1 MKQMRRSTLLGTTYI
16 LLGMLLICFI
26 TLYATSIKENK
37 NLESKIQNLN
47 TTIDSQV
54 SDNLIL
60 KQKIKNKNS
69 RIRELKDQI
78 IVLQKNNEKI
88 LNENTDLTNKI
99 KKYTSTYA
107 TSSSV
112 LYSANKFKNIGVV
125 YWNGWKWTW
134 YSQRVL
140 PGGGLRIP
148 GRHVDNNGYV
158 CDGNNYI
165 CLASSTLPYGTV
177 INTPFGKQGK
187 IYDTGCATD
196 TIDVY
201 VDF

>member
-16 LLGMLLICFI
+16 LLGMLLIYFI
-26 TLYATSIKENK
+26 TLYTTSIKENK

-47 TTIDSQV
+47 TIIDSQV

-69 RIRELKDQI
+69 RISELKGQI
-78 IVLQKNNEKI
+78 IVLQKNNKKI

-187 IYDTGCATD
+187 IYDTGCAAD

>member
-1 MKQMRRSTLLGTTYI
+1 MKQIRRSTLLGTTYI
-16 LLGMLLICFI
+16 LLGMLLISFI

-78 IVLQKNNEKI
+78 IVLQKNNKKI

-165 CLASSTLPYGTV
+165 CLASSTLPYGTI

>member
-26 TLYATSIKENK
+26 TLYTTSIKENK

-69 RIRELKDQI
+69 RIRELKGQI
-78 IVLQKNNEKI
+78 IVLQKNNKKI

-196 TIDVY
+196 TVDVY

>member
-1 MKQMRRSTLLGTTYI
+1 MKQMRRSALLGTTYV
-16 LLGMLLICFI
+16 LLGMLLIYFI

-47 TTIDSQV
+47 TIIDSQV

-69 RIRELKDQI
+69 RISELKGQI
-78 IVLQKNNEKI
+78 IVLQKNNKKI

-165 CLASSTLPYGTV
+165 CLASSTLPYGTI

-201 VDF
+201 VNF

>member
-148 GRHVDNNGYV
+148 GRHVDDNGYV

-201 VDF
+201 ENF

>member
-69 RIRELKDQI
+69 RIRELKGQI

-187 IYDTGCATD
+187 IYDTGSATD
-196 TIDVY
+196 TVDVY

>member
-1 MKQMRRSTLLGTTYI
+1 MRRSTLLGTTYI

-69 RIRELKDQI
+69 RIRELKGQI

-196 TIDVY
+196 TVDVY

>member
-26 TLYATSIKENK
+26 TLYTTSIKENK

-69 RIRELKDQI
+69 RIRELKGQI

-88 LNENTDLTNKI
+88 LNENADLTNKI

-196 TIDVY
+196 TVDVY

>member
-1 MKQMRRSTLLGTTYI
+1 MKQIRRSTLLGTTYI

-69 RIRELKDQI
+69 RIRELKGQI
-78 IVLQKNNEKI
+78 IVLQKNNKKI

-196 TIDVY
+196 TVDVY

>member
-1 MKQMRRSTLLGTTYI
+1 MKQIRRSTLLGTTYI

-69 RIRELKDQI
+69 RIRELKGQI

-148 GRHVDNNGYV
+148 GRHVDNNGYI

-196 TIDVY
+196 TVDVY

>member
-26 TLYATSIKENK
+26 TLYTTSIKENK

-69 RIRELKDQI
+69 RIRELKGQI
-78 IVLQKNNEKI
+78 IVLQKNNKKI

-201 VDF
+201 VNF

>member
-78 IVLQKNNEKI
+78 IVLQKNNKKI

>member
-69 RIRELKDQI
+69 RIRELKGQI

-158 CDGNNYI
+158 CDGDNYI

-196 TIDVY
+196 TVDVY

>member
-26 TLYATSIKENK
+26 TLYTTSIKENK

-148 GRHVDNNGYV
+148 GRHVDDNGYV

-165 CLASSTLPYGTV
+165 CLASSTLPYGTI

-196 TIDVY
+196 TVDVY

>member
-26 TLYATSIKENK
+26 TLYTTSIKENK

-47 TTIDSQV
+47 TIIDSQV

-148 GRHVDNNGYV
+148 GRHVDDNGYV

-165 CLASSTLPYGTV
+165 CLASSTLPYGTI

-196 TIDVY
+196 TVDVY

>member
-16 LLGMLLICFI
+16 LLGMLLIYFI
-26 TLYATSIKENK
+26 TLYTTSIKENK

-140 PGGGLRIP
+140 HGEGLRIP
-148 GRHVDNNGYV
+148 GRHVDDNGYV

>member
-1 MKQMRRSTLLGTTYI
+1 MRRSTLLGTTYI

-47 TTIDSQV
+47 ATIDSQV

-69 RIRELKDQI
+69 RIRELKGQI

-148 GRHVDNNGYV
+148 GRHVDDNGYV

-187 IYDTGCATD
+187 IYDTGCAAD
-196 TIDVY
+196 TVDVY

>member
-148 GRHVDNNGYV
+148 GRHVDDNGYV

-165 CLASSTLPYGTV
+165 CLASSTLPYGTI

-196 TIDVY
+196 TVDVY

>member
-1 MKQMRRSTLLGTTYI
+1 MKQMRRSALLGTTYV

-69 RIRELKDQI
+69 RIRELKGQI

>member
-1 MKQMRRSTLLGTTYI
+1 MKQIRRSTLLGTTYI

-69 RIRELKDQI
+69 RIRELKGQI
-78 IVLQKNNEKI
+78 IVLQKNNKKI

>member
-112 LYSANKFKNIGVV
+112 LYSANKFKTIGVV

-196 TIDVY
+196 TVDVY

>member
-69 RIRELKDQI
+69 RIRELKGQI

-148 GRHVDNNGYV
+148 SRHVDDNGYV

>member
-1 MKQMRRSTLLGTTYI
+1 MKQIRRSTLLGTTYI

-69 RIRELKDQI
+69 RISELKGQI
-78 IVLQKNNEKI
+78 IVLQKNNKKI

-148 GRHVDNNGYV
+148 GRHVDDNGYV

-201 VDF
+201 VNF

>member
-69 RIRELKDQI
+69 RIRELKGQI

-125 YWNGWKWTW
+125 YWNGWRWTW

-158 CDGNNYI
+158 CDGDNYI

-196 TIDVY
+196 TVDVY

>member
-16 LLGMLLICFI
+16 LLGMLLIYFI
-26 TLYATSIKENK
+26 TLYTTSIKENK

-47 TTIDSQV
+47 TIIDSQV

-69 RIRELKDQI
+69 RISELKGQI
-78 IVLQKNNEKI
+78 IVLQKNNKKI

-125 YWNGWKWTW
+125 YWNGWKWTR

-165 CLASSTLPYGTV
+165 CLASSTLPYDTV

-187 IYDTGCATD
+187 IYDTGCAAD

>member
-1 MKQMRRSTLLGTTYI
+1 MKQMLRSTHFGTTYI

-26 TLYATSIKENK
+26 TLYTTSIKENK

-69 RIRELKDQI
+69 RIRELKGQI
-78 IVLQKNNEKI
+78 MVLQKNNEKI
-88 LNENTDLTNKI
+88 LNENPDLTNKI

-112 LYSANKFKNIGVV
+112 LYSSNKFKNIGVV

-165 CLASSTLPYGTV
+165 CLASSTLPYGAV

-196 TIDVY
+196 TVDVY

>member
-47 TTIDSQV
+47 TIIDSQV

-69 RIRELKDQI
+69 RISELKGQI
-78 IVLQKNNEKI
+78 IVLQKNNKKI

-112 LYSANKFKNIGVV
+112 LYSANKFKNIGVI

-158 CDGNNYI
+158 CDGSNYI

-201 VDF
+201 VNF

>member
-69 RIRELKDQI
+69 RIRELKGQI

>member
-1 MKQMRRSTLLGTTYI
+1 MKQMRRSALLGTTYV

-69 RIRELKDQI
+69 RIRELKGQI

-158 CDGNNYI
+158 CDGDNYI

-196 TIDVY
+196 TVDVY

>member
-69 RIRELKDQI
+69 RISELKGQI

-201 VDF
+201 VNF

>member
-1 MKQMRRSTLLGTTYI
+1 MKQMRRSALLGTTYI

-69 RIRELKDQI
+69 RIRELKGQI
-78 IVLQKNNEKI
+78 IVLQKNNKKI
-88 LNENTDLTNKI
+88 LNENADLTNKI

-148 GRHVDNNGYV
+148 GRHVDDNGYV

-187 IYDTGCATD
+187 IYDTGCAAD
-196 TIDVY
+196 TVDVY

>member
-69 RIRELKDQI
+69 RISELKGQI

-196 TIDVY
+196 TVDVY

>member
-47 TTIDSQV
+47 TIIDSQV

-69 RIRELKDQI
+69 RIRELKGQI

-148 GRHVDNNGYV
+148 GRHVDDNGYV

-196 TIDVY
+196 TVDVY

>member
-26 TLYATSIKENK
+26 TLYTTSIKENK

-69 RIRELKDQI
+69 RIRELKGQI

-177 INTPFGKQGK
+177 INTPFGKQVK

>member
-26 TLYATSIKENK
+26 TLYTTSIKENK

-69 RIRELKDQI
+69 RIRELKGQI

-196 TIDVY
+196 TVDVY

>member
-1 MKQMRRSTLLGTTYI
+1 MKQMRRSALLGTTYV

-47 TTIDSQV
+47 TIIDSQV

-69 RIRELKDQI
+69 RISELKGQI
-78 IVLQKNNEKI
+78 IVLQKNNKKI

-187 IYDTGCATD
+187 IYDTGCAAD

>member
-1 MKQMRRSTLLGTTYI
+1 MKQMRRSALLGTTYV

-47 TTIDSQV
+47 TIIDSQV

-69 RIRELKDQI
+69 RISELKGQI
-78 IVLQKNNEKI
+78 IVLQKNNKKI

>member
-134 YSQRVL
+134 YSQQVL

-148 GRHVDNNGYV
+148 GRHVDDNGYV

-196 TIDVY
+196 TVDVY

>member
-1 MKQMRRSTLLGTTYI
+1 MKQIRRSTLLGTTYI

-69 RIRELKDQI
+69 RIRELKGQI
-78 IVLQKNNEKI
+78 IVLQKNNKKI

-112 LYSANKFKNIGVV
+112 LYSANKFKNLGVV

-196 TIDVY
+196 TVDVY

>member
-1 MKQMRRSTLLGTTYI
+1 MRRSALLGTTYV

-47 TTIDSQV
+47 TIIDSQV

-69 RIRELKDQI
+69 RISELKGQI

-88 LNENTDLTNKI
+88 LNENIDLTNKI